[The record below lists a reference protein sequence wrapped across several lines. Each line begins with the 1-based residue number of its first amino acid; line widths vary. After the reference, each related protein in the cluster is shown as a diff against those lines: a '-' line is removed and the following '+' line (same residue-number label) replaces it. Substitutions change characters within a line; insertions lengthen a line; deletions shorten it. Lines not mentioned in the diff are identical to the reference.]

1 MATSRPRQVSV
12 DNMVY
17 ERIRDDLLSGH
28 YEPGAKLRIEELTT
42 KYQLGI
48 SPIREALSRLAEGG
62 LIVYEAQRGYRV
74 AKVSVEEYADLVS
87 MRLMLE
93 PAALRQSMQNGT
105 LEWESNVVAAFHRLS
120 TMQGRLSEGSVIA
133 YRDWARED
141 RSFHLALIAACQ
153 SGWLLH
159 FSRVVIEQIARYHRD
174 RILSGLLPM
183 HRTENEHKRLMDA
196 ALHRDVDHAC
206 QILVEHIQSVS
217 ARVSEAVSAR

>member
-1 MATSRPRQVSV
+1 MAVSRPRQVSV

-17 ERIRDDLLSGH
+17 ERIRDDLVSGH
-28 YEPGAKLRIEELTT
+28 YEPGTKLRIEELGV
-42 KYQLGI
+42 KYGFGA

-74 AKVSVEEYADLVS
+74 AQVSVEEYTDLIA

-93 PAALRQSMQNGT
+93 PEALKQSIDCGA

-120 TMQGRLSEGSVIA
+120 TMQSRLAEGSVSA

-141 RSFHLALIAACQ
+141 RGFHQALISACP
-153 SGWLLH
+153 SPWLLH
-159 FSRVVIEQIARYHRD
+159 FARTVIEQIARYHRD

-183 HRTENEHKRLMDA
+183 HKIENEHKRLMDA
-196 ALHRDVDHAC
+196 ALSRDSESARA
-206 QILVEHIQSVS
+206 LLMEHIRSVS
-217 ARVSEAVSAR
+217 TRVKDAVSAR